1 MPSLFSKHLHL
12 CFFKPKYPTI
22 LCHPDHETAAPSSSD
37 SSRSRSSSS
46 SRRRDST
53 EPDLASVLAS
63 QRFFFSSPGKS
74 NSIVESP
81 DSDSNSDSGRLFLIP
96 SAGGGVG
103 VPKYSLNPYKDFL
116 RSMQD
121 MLRSRRQVL
130 DDITQHSDY
139 LHQLLLC
146 YLSLNPSHT
155 HKYILR
161 AFTDLLLGLHHLHL
175 TS

>member
-12 CFFKPKYPTI
+12 CFLKPKYPTI
-22 LCHPDHETAAPSSSD
+22 LCQPPPSTDTKD
-37 SSRSRSSSS
+37 S
-46 SRRRDST
+46 DST

-63 QRFFFSSPGKS
+63 QRFFFSSPGTS

-81 DSDSNSDSGRLFLIP
+81 DSRSFFIP
-96 SAGGGVG
+96 TGGGVR

-121 MLRSRRQVL
+121 MVRSRQL
-130 DDITQHSDY
+130 LDITLDSDY
-139 LHQLLLC
+139 LHELLLC
-146 YLSLNPSHT
+146 YLALNPTHT

-161 AFTDLLLGLHHLHL
+161 AFTDLLLQLFSSAPSRTTYEVCVSSKGQLEPNQGGVCRL
-175 TS
+175 